1 MVCIPLA
8 QRGDDDKRRVIY
20 ILRKILCLIM
30 ILAFAVTASCGAA
43 KYYTD
48 SDVTML
54 ARLIYGEA
62 RGIDSLTHKSAVA
75 WCVLNRVDAGYAD
88 GTIKGVIT
96 ARGQFAGY
104 SRRHPVTLTHWH
116 VAKDVL
122 ERWEAEKLGAT
133 NVMRTLPQSYKYF
146 SGNGKINKFRQN
158 YNSRSDWN
166 WSLPSP
172 YVN

>member
-1 MVCIPLA
+1 MI
-8 QRGDDDKRRVIY
+8 DIRR
-20 ILRKILCLIM
+20 ILCLIL
-30 ILAFAVTASCGAA
+30 IVVFAATASCGAA

-48 SDVTML
+48 ADVTMI

-88 GTIKGVIT
+88 GTIRGVIT

-104 SRRHPVTLTHWH
+104 SKRHPVTLTHWH

-122 ERWEAEKLGAT
+122 ERWEAEKEGNP

-146 SGNGKINKFRQN
+146 SGNGKVNKFRQN
-158 YNSRSDWN
+158 YGSRTYWN